1 MQDGPA
7 NGRVGRRAGV
17 RVFRYKG
24 ARDGGARGH
33 RGEEARVRKMSVSV
47 SFLVERVSIRTR
59 LWQAQCI
66 TILVW
71 KTNGRYTRLQ
81 GLPENFSC

>member
-1 MQDGPA
+1 MG
-7 NGRVGRRAGV
+7 GWGGV
-17 RVFRYKG
+17 RVCACVFRYKG

-47 SFLVERVSIRTR
+47 SFLVERVSVKTR

-66 TILVW
+66 TILVC
-71 KTNGRYTRLQ
+71 GRQMALHASSRTSGEFQLKAI
-81 GLPENFSC
+81 